1 MSITWLCP
9 SWLCSSEVLCCAA
22 VNMGCLMCKGCGGA
36 GSHVAAAVCSKE
48 QRAKA
53 IYAALFILS
62 SITAWVFSV
71 WAGDILQWVP
81 AIHDVSA
88 CCQGPIAVY
97 RLTWALA
104 LFHLTLALLVVGVK
118 DRGEGRAIIHS
129 DWYSLKLLFF
139 ALLLAAAFSLP
150 TSFFFTY
157 GEVAL
162 FGAAV
167 FIVLQLLM
175 LVDFAHTLNEGWVGG
190 YELSGDRKYMVYL
203 AVSTFLCY
211 SVLLV
216 LSVLMYVYHMGPQT
230 WTSPFFITLNI
241 VLCLCITLAS
251 VHPAIQKIERS
262 TPVGLFQAA
271 FVSSYSTY
279 LVFSGLMDNTESSA
293 LQTTTLVMGSVF
305 IILCVGYTAIR
316 ISGHEDTYLGN
327 STDSASVNLMI
338 EDEDEDGE
346 GEEKKKK
353 KEKEAAEEKEES
365 GPVSYS
371 YSFFHLVF
379 CFGACYVCM
388 LLTSWATISGD
399 EKGTIRVDS
408 GQMSMW
414 VKMITSWI
422 VMALYLWTLIAP
434 MVLPNRQW

>member
-22 VNMGCLMCKGCGGA
+22 VNMGCLVCKGCGGA
-36 GSHVAAAVCSKE
+36 GSQVSAAVCTKE

-53 IYAALFILS
+53 IYAVLFILS
-62 SITAWVFSV
+62 SIVAWVFSV

-81 AIHDVSA
+81 TIHDVSA

-104 LFHLTLALLVVGVK
+104 LFHLILSLLLVGVK

-139 ALLLAAAFSLP
+139 ALLLVAAFSLP

-157 GEVAL
+157 GDVAL
-162 FGAAV
+162 LGAAV
-167 FIVLQLLM
+167 FIILQLLM
-175 LVDFAHTLNEGWVGG
+175 LVDFAHSLNEGWVGG
-190 YELSGDRKYMVYL
+190 YELSGDRKYIVYL
-203 AVSTFLCY
+203 AASTFLCY

-241 VLCLCITLAS
+241 VLCLSITLAS
-251 VHPAIQKIERS
+251 VHPAVQKVDRS

-305 IILCVGYTAIR
+305 IILSVGYTAIR
-316 ISGHEDTYLGN
+316 ISGHEETYLGN
-327 STDSASVNLMI
+327 GGDSAAVNLMM
-338 EDEDEDGE
+338 EDEEDDEEGE
-346 GEEKKKK
+346 GEKKK
-353 KEKEAAEEKEES
+353 KEKESPEEKEES

-379 CFGACYVCM
+379 CLGACYVCM
-388 LLTSWATISGD
+388 LLTSWATITGD
-399 EKGTIRVDS
+399 DKGTIRVDS

-414 VKMITSWI
+414 VKIITSWI
-422 VMALYLWTLIAP
+422 VVSLYLWTLIAP